1 MAWLCV
7 NKDGTETICDGCF
20 PERNCNFW
28 DSYIS
33 IEGENIDFQ
42 IENIDFQIE
51 LPKGSIEKLIGKIL
65 TWESEPVEI

>member
-7 NKDGTETICDGCF
+7 NKDGQETICDGCF
-20 PERNCNFW
+20 PKRNHNFW
-28 DSYIS
+28 ESYTS
-33 IEGENIDFQ
+33 IESA
-42 IENIDFQIE
+42 NIDFQIE

>member
-7 NKDGTETICDGCF
+7 NKNGTEIICDGRF
-20 PERNCNFW
+20 PKRNRDFW
-28 DSYIS
+28 ESYIS
-33 IEGENIDFQ
+33 IEGED
-42 IENIDFQIE
+42 IDFQIE